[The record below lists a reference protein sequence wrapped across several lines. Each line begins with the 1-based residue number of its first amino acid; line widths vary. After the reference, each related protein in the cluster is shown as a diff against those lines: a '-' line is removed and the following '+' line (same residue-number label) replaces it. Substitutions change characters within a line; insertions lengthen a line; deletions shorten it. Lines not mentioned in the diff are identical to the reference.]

1 MIIRV
6 LYATVPP
13 KVEYTATSKHN
24 SLKKILTELCFGS

>member
-6 LYATVPP
+6 LYAAVPP